1 MMLIFLWHSFSPS
14 KSTEVGGVV
23 SKIGLQAKDQ
33 DMEVI
38 TVKVCDTRMAVQYVN
53 AFTSFLGLS

>member
-1 MMLIFLWHSFSPS
+1 MAQFQPI

-23 SKIGLQAKDQ
+23 SKIGLQAEDLQ

-38 TVKVCDTRMAVQYVN
+38 TVKVCDTRMAVQ
-53 AFTSFLGLS
+53 